1 MEKVALAI
9 VGLTQSLGYLGIIF
23 LMALESSFFPFP
35 SEVVVPPAGFLAA
48 TGKMNIFMVIFCGI
62 FGSVMG
68 ALVNYYLAVRFGRI
82 FLFKYG
88 NYFFMG
94 ADKLLKMEK
103 FFFSHGEI
111 TTFVGRLIPGVRQYI
126 SFPAGLA
133 RMNVARFVGYT
144 AAGAGIWVVILAYV
158 GFYVGKNM
166 EMVKEK
172 LATITMIILPLLLLL
187 VLFYIIVYKKYVKR

>member
-1 MEKVALAI
+1 MEKIAFAV
-9 VGLTQSLGYLGIIF
+9 VGLTQSLGYLGIIL

-48 TGKMNIFMVIFCGI
+48 TGKMNIFIVVFCGI
-62 FGSVMG
+62 FGSVVG
-68 ALVNYYLAVRFGRI
+68 ALINYYLAVRFGRA
-82 FLFKYG
+82 FLLKYG
-88 NYFFMG
+88 NYLFLG
-94 ADKLLKMEK
+94 EDKLLKMES

-133 RMNVARFVGYT
+133 RMSVAKFVSYT
-144 AAGAGIWVVILAYV
+144 AAGAGIWVIILAYV

-166 EMVKEK
+166 ELVREK
-172 LATITMIILPLLLLL
+172 LATITIIILPLLLLL

>member
-9 VGLTQSLGYLGIIF
+9 VGLTQSLGYIGIII

-62 FGSVMG
+62 FGSVIG
-68 ALVNYYLAVRFGRI
+68 ALVNYYLAVRFGRA
-82 FLFKYG
+82 FLFRYG

-133 RMNVARFVGYT
+133 RMSITRFVGYT

-166 EMVKEK
+166 ELIKEK

-187 VLFYIIVYKKYVKR
+187 VLFYIIVYRKYVKR